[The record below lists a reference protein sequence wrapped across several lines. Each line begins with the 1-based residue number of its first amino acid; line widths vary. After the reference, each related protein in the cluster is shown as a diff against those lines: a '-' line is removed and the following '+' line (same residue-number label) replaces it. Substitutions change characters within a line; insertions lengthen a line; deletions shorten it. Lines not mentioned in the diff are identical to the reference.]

1 MQSKLTLSIDKDV
14 IVRAK
19 HYAQENQQS
28 VSSLVEAYLDR
39 LSTAQKKDPTQAY
52 NAPITTHLAGMF
64 AVEDTGQEYKDLL
77 ADARME
83 KHV

>member
-19 HYAQENQQS
+19 NYAQENQQS

-39 LSTAQKKDPTQAY
+39 LSMAQQKDNAQEY
-52 NAPITTHLAGMF
+52 HAPITTGLVGMF
-64 AVEDTGQEYKDLL
+64 AAEDTGQDYKDLL
-77 ADARME
+77 ADARLE

>member
-39 LSTAQKKDPTQAY
+39 LSMAQKKTL
-52 NAPITTHLAGMF
+52 H
-64 AVEDTGQEYKDLL
+64 
-77 ADARME
+77 
-83 KHV
+83 KHTMRQSPPV